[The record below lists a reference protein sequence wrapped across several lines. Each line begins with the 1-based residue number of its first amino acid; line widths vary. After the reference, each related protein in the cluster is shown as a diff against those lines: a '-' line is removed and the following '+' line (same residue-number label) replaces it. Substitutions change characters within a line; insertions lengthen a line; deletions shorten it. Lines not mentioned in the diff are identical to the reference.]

1 MAQMLSKTDSPAK
14 VARAVRRHIRLAK
27 RTGHPKAIEL
37 ALRIDAPAAAQKTA
51 VSAANEAAD
60 AVEDAFDDWS
70 KADAALDRLV
80 KRAHRRCADFDA
92 DNTGAGTAAL
102 VFAGVPPSVVTE
114 TRREEEPD
122 IVAKLV
128 ARGQKLPEGH
138 LAIPLLPELT
148 AAADASRAAERPG
161 SMRISAPRPRK
172 ARSTW
177 LAWVLWRNTA
187 TTSSISG
194 GRPGRMWPTHA
205 SRRFAVRRGAW
216 RTTTKPR
223 IRLRGPDRTHGCD
236 RRPGFAALRLPVA
249 ARGPGSG
256 SRGASLARPGAGA
269 ARP

>member
-92 DNTGAGTAAL
+92 DNAGAGTAAL

-148 AAADASRAAERPG
+148 AAADASRAAERAWIDAYQHAEATKG
-161 SMRISAPRPRK
+161 AVDV
-172 ARSTW
+172 AR
-177 LAWVLWRNTA
+177 LGVVAQYRDNF
-187 TTSSISG
+187 IDI
-194 GRPGRMWPTHA
+194 GRA
-205 SRRFAVRRGAW
+205 A
-216 RTTTKPR
+216 
-223 IRLRGPDRTHGCD
+223 GPDVADACFPTL
-236 RRPGFAALRLPVA
+236 RRAAGSVA
-249 ARGPGSG
+249 DDDEAEDPPKGT
-256 SRGASLARPGAGA
+256 
-269 ARP
+269 